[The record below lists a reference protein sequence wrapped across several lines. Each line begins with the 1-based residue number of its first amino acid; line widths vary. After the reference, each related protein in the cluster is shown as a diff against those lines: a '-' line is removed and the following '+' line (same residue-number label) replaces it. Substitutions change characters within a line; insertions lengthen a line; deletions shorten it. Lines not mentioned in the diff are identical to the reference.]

1 MKKSLNMKK
10 IVKVI
15 PFIFLMFGFA
25 TVNGQSKE
33 DVFWKWFEKNQDN
46 YLSETINSKDQL
58 NSFGELSRELRKV
71 HPELK
76 YYFGSYTKNKK
87 RALSITVDGRKEYF
101 PFVIEL
107 VDVVPKLE
115 NWKINAFIPRTPKN
129 VEIRNLGK
137 YKLGYNNIYYNYL
150 ENEEGLKIQLHIPH
164 YDDSLEMEKSVL
176 HILKMLVGEYDF
188 TMKIDEIDIVK
199 LDNKK
204 IKELSSLTDLRIL
217 IENRK
222 SKK

>member
-87 RALSITVDGRKEYF
+87 RALSITVASPTGWSTPWTPQSRG
-101 PFVIEL
+101 
-107 VDVVPKLE
+107 
-115 NWKINAFIPRTPKN
+115 PR
-129 VEIRNLGK
+129 R
-137 YKLGYNNIYYNYL
+137 
-150 ENEEGLKIQLHIPH
+150 
-164 YDDSLEMEKSVL
+164 
-176 HILKMLVGEYDF
+176 
-188 TMKIDEIDIVK
+188 
-199 LDNKK
+199 
-204 IKELSSLTDLRIL
+204 
-217 IENRK
+217 
-222 SKK
+222 